1 MQAIYIVVITL
12 IVICIIASIVSSFMN
27 WLVSTIINNDSLLRS
42 RSRCDFCQHTLFW
55 FDLIPFFS
63 FLFLAGKC
71 RHCKHTLSK
80 KEWFIEL
87 FFPLLTIYLFMNA
100 QSFEHFLIHFS
111 ITLILVSASLID
123 IQVQIVYDLT
133 HFLLIGL
140 AWLLRSLNDIPLTDN
155 LLLGILLTTVLY
167 IVSIKTNGLD
177 MGDVKLLGV
186 LSYLLSLDQFVV
198 AWYITIISS
207 LTYSLFLL
215 LKGHNTKTRIPFIP
229 FISIG
234 VIATLLI

>member
-1 MQAIYIVVITL
+1 M
-12 IVICIIASIVSSFMN
+12 IVIWIIASIVSSFMN

-63 FLFLAGKC
+63 FIFLAGKC
-71 RHCKHTLSK
+71 RNCKHTLNK

-87 FFPLLTIYLFMNA
+87 FFPLLIFYLFMNA

-111 ITLILVSASLID
+111 IAFILITESLID
-123 IQVQIVYDLT
+123 IQLQIVYDTTHYLLLALT
-133 HFLLIGL
+133 G
-140 AWLLRSLNDIPLTDN
+140 LLRLLNGIPLTDS
-155 LLLGILLTTVLY
+155 LTFCILLTTALY
-167 IVSIKTNGLD
+167 VVSNKTGGIG

-215 LKGHNTKTRIPFIP
+215 LKGHGTKTRIPFIP

>member
-1 MQAIYIVVITL
+1 
-12 IVICIIASIVSSFMN
+12 MN

-42 RSRCDFCQHTLFW
+42 RSRCDLCKHILSW

-63 FLFLAGKC
+63 FIFLAGKC

-87 FFPLLTIYLFMNA
+87 FFPLLTIYLFMKA
-100 QSFEHFLIHFS
+100 QSFEHFLIYFS
-111 ITLILVSASLID
+111 ITFILVTASLID
-123 IQVQIVYDLT
+123 IQLQIVYDTTHCLLLALT
-133 HFLLIGL
+133 G
-140 AWLLRSLNDIPLTDN
+140 LLRLLNGMPLTDN
-155 LLLGILLTTVLY
+155 LTFCILLTTALY
-167 IVSIKTNGLD
+167 VVSIKTSGLG

-186 LSYLLSLDQFVV
+186 LSYLLSLNQFEI

-215 LKGHNTKTRIPFIP
+215 LKGHGTKTRIPFIP